1 MMVLQR
7 TKMSDSD
14 YDNAERNARIDK
26 QFDETYRFYRDV
38 IDDPQVLSV
47 IPDGS
52 VLKHRTI
59 QFDDRRVQLTAH
71 RPSESEEPWTVRV
84 TSWDSRGSLDED
96 KLAIEARLAGH
107 LPASEPA
114 PVRRVEDDD
123 GLVRT
128 GATADAALD
137 ALEHPLR
144 QRPALIAS
152 GEPS

>member
-26 QFDETYRFYRDV
+26 QFDEIYRFYRDV

-59 QFDDRRVQLTAH
+59 QFD
-71 RPSESEEPWTVRV
+71 
-84 TSWDSRGSLDED
+84 
-96 KLAIEARLAGH
+96 
-107 LPASEPA
+107 
-114 PVRRVEDDD
+114 VRRV
-123 GLVRT
+123 
-128 GATADAALD
+128 
-137 ALEHPLR
+137 
-144 QRPALIAS
+144 
-152 GEPS
+152 